1 MDEVQRKKRQ
11 ALTVFCFAIGAF
23 LLSMFLL
30 QLYVG
35 VTNGWL

>member
-11 ALTVFCFAIGAF
+11 ALTVFSFAIATF
-23 LLSMFLL
+23 LLTMFIL

-35 VTNGWL
+35 MKNGWL